1 MEAVREG
8 LIDGTIDIIA
18 SDHAPH
24 TIREKALI
32 WEKAPFGLIGLETTL
47 ALVLTHLVKP
57 GLLTMSQAIKKMS
70 ILPAKIFRLKA
81 GSLTLG
87 SKADIVIIDPKKKW
101 TIDSSKFYSKG
112 RNCPFDEWEVQG
124 KAVMTI
130 VKGKI
135 VMKDNEI
142 IV

>member
-1 MEAVREG
+1 
-8 LIDGTIDIIA
+8 
-18 SDHAPH
+18 
-24 TIREKALI
+24 
-32 WEKAPFGLIGLETTL
+32 
-47 ALVLTHLVKP
+47 
-57 GLLTMSQAIKKMS
+57 MSQAIKKMS
-70 ILPAKIFRLKA
+70 VLPAKIFRLKA
-81 GSLTLG
+81 GSLALG